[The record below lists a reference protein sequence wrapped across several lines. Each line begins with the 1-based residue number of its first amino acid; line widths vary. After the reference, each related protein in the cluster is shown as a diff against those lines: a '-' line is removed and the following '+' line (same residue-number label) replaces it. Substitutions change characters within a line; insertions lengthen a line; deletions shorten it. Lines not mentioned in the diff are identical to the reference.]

1 MAVLKVFSYEDLLT
15 DQEMID
21 VEKRKLKE
29 TWEFS
34 GIKILLLKINQRIH
48 IPRSSVEL
56 RFQEKVPEVLGRLFA
71 QGHQTRLSPWD
82 SAPWF

>member
-1 MAVLKVFSYEDLLT
+1 MLYYKEMTPKKIKSYFSSSQLKC
-15 DQEMID
+15 QA
-21 VEKRKLKE
+21 LKE

>member
-1 MAVLKVFSYEDLLT
+1 MTPKKIKSYFSSSQLKCQS
-15 DQEMID
+15 
-21 VEKRKLKE
+21 LKE
-29 TWEFS
+29 TWDFS
-34 GIKILLLKINQRIH
+34 GIKILLLKIKQRMH

-71 QGHQTRLSPWD
+71 QGHQTVLSPWD